1 MSSSIPST
9 TSVFQKLNQQISTPA
24 TVSACL
30 QAVSL
35 LSEVERKVL
44 VESPAKYHITPTDK
58 EAFTTAAVRAL
69 SSDDLDQELV
79 EAASG
84 ASDAVNGILEL
95 MVGLIINLAWGDS
108 MNGTHL
114 TEQYEPI
121 MRLYCKTMRDGIPLA
136 NTIAQYAEDF
146 DNKVIGLC
154 ADSSLTMNERISTI
168 QGYIKDAEG
177 YQTTATE
184 MQSTLESVFEKT
196 IHFINQL
203 GSQSLKSDTKER
215 AKGFP
220 APRLTKKF
228 PDVPLDVQIPALRVA
243 LESPFG
249 PYVMIAGL
257 LGVANPEATIAAYS
271 IAASMTNQ
279 EYVPITTVISDLATQ
294 GQSGS
299 AEDTNTEYFNEF
311 REHIGV
317 LAGYWGSTLIDARE
331 IESWLKMGASL
342 VDIPTY
348 MEKALNGGVKLYVK
362 VGNYLRLYAEQTSQI
377 PWDHWVN
384 ADENS

>member
-35 LSEVERKVL
+35 LSEAERKVL

-69 SSDDLDQELV
+69 SSDDLDQELG

-136 NTIAQYAEDF
+136 NTIAQYAE
-146 DNKVIGLC
+146 
-154 ADSSLTMNERISTI
+154 
-168 QGYIKDAEG
+168 
-177 YQTTATE
+177 
-184 MQSTLESVFEKT
+184 
-196 IHFINQL
+196 
-203 GSQSLKSDTKER
+203 
-215 AKGFP
+215 
-220 APRLTKKF
+220 
-228 PDVPLDVQIPALRVA
+228 DVPLDVQIPALRVA

-342 VDIPTY
+342 V
-348 MEKALNGGVKLYVK
+348 
-362 VGNYLRLYAEQTSQI
+362 TSQI

>member
-1 MSSSIPST
+1 MSSSVPST
-9 TSVFQKLNQQISTPA
+9 TSVLIKLNQHTHSPA

-30 QAVSL
+30 QAVSM
-35 LSEVERKVL
+35 LSESERKVL
-44 VESPAKYHITPTDK
+44 VESPAKYRMTPTET
-58 EAFTTAAVRAL
+58 EAFTAAAVQAL
-69 SSDDLDQELV
+69 SSDDLDQELG

-95 MVGLIINLAWGDS
+95 MVGLVLNLAWGDS

-121 MRLYCKTMRDGIPLA
+121 LRLYCETMRNGVPLA

-146 DNKVIGLC
+146 DNKVIEFC
-154 ADSSLTMNERISTI
+154 ADSSLTIDERLSTI
-168 QGYIKDAEG
+168 QGYINDAEG

-184 MQSTLESVFEKT
+184 MQSTLESVFDKT
-196 IHFINQL
+196 MDFINQA
-203 GSQSLKSDTKER
+203 GSQSLKRDLKQK

-220 APRLTKKF
+220 APRSAKKF
-228 PDVPLDVQIPALRVA
+228 SDVPLDVKVPALRVA

-249 PYVMIAGL
+249 PYVMVAGL
-257 LGVANPEATIAAYS
+257 LGVANPDATIAAYS
-271 IAASMTNQ
+271 IAASMTKR
-279 EYVPITTVISDLATQ
+279 EHVPIRTVISDLATRAQ
-294 GQSGS
+294 PGG
-299 AEDTNTEYFNEF
+299 AEATNTEYFNEF

-331 IESWLKMGASL
+331 IEAWLKDGAFAVNL
-342 VDIPTY
+342 PTY
-348 MEKALNGGVKLYVK
+348 MEKALNGGAKIYVK
-362 VGNYLRLYAEQTSQI
+362 VGKYLRLYAEQTNQI
-377 PWDHWVN
+377 PWDDWLN

>member
-35 LSEVERKVL
+35 LSEAERKVL

-69 SSDDLDQELV
+69 SSDDLDQELG

-121 MRLYCKTMRDGIPLA
+121 MR
-136 NTIAQYAEDF
+136 
-146 DNKVIGLC
+146 
-154 ADSSLTMNERISTI
+154 
-168 QGYIKDAEG
+168 DAEG

-196 IHFINQL
+196 MDFINQL

-220 APRLTKKF
+220 TPRLTKKF
-228 PDVPLDVQIPALRVA
+228 SDVPLDVQIPALRVA

>member
-257 LGVANPEATIAAYS
+257 LGVANPEATIAP
-271 IAASMTNQ
+271 ILLLRL